1 MKVLPISRS
10 TDHQYTYAGVTYPG
24 VTNILKVIDKSDA
37 LMSWAARQTAEAAI
51 ALATQTSW
59 ADDGKDLFGDV
70 SGLDALLATVGPE
83 GAVKALTSRSSWK
96 RDEAAALG
104 TAVHGYADDHINGR
118 PIPEDLPAVQRDYVT
133 VYEDWWK
140 AAGWTVRTSEAYLVH
155 TAHGYGGT
163 LDLLCR
169 DRDGRTVLA
178 DIKTGKGVYSEAVL
192 QLAAYGAA
200 ELIQTPAGDLFPM
213 PAVDRYAILH
223 VTKDGVR
230 EIEVSIGALELLAWG
245 AAIDLYQ
252 WHRTVKGKRL

>member
-1 MKVLPISRS
+1 VTPAISRS
-10 TDHQYTYAGVTYPG
+10 TDHRYTYQGKAYPG
-24 VTNILKVIDKSDA
+24 VTGILKVIDKSDA
-37 LMSWAARQTAEAAI
+37 LMSWAARQTAEAAVDMAI
-51 ALATQTSW
+51 KDVREDEGAYITALNQ
-59 ADDGKDLFGDV
+59 LV
-70 SGLDALLATVGPE
+70 NTVGKE
-83 GAVKALTSRSSWK
+83 GTIKALTSRSSWK
-96 RDEAAALG
+96 RDEAAQLG

-118 PIPEDLPAVQRDYVT
+118 PIPDDLPEIQRDYVA
-133 VYEDWWK
+133 VYADWWK
-140 AAGWTVRTSEAYLVH
+140 ASGWTVRTSEAYLIH

-200 ELIQTPAGDLFPM
+200 ELIQTPAGALFPM

-230 EIEVSIGALELLAWG
+230 EIEVSIGNLELLAWG
-245 AAIDLYQ
+245 AAIDLHSWWQ
-252 WHRTVKGKRL
+252 TIKGKRL

>member
-1 MKVLPISRS
+1 VNAITRS
-10 TDHQYTYAGVTYPG
+10 TDHQYTYNGVTYPG
-24 VTNILKVIDKSDA
+24 VTSILKVIDKSDA

-51 ALATQTSW
+51 SLALQHGTTLDHEAAPVYENSLQT
-59 ADDGKDLFGDV
+59 
-70 SGLDALLATVGPE
+70 LLSTVGVE
-83 GAVKALTSRSSWK
+83 GTVKALTSRSSWK

-118 PIPEDLPAVQRDYVT
+118 PIPDDLPAVQRDYVT

-192 QLAAYGAA
+192 QLAAYGNA

-245 AAIDLYQ
+245 AAIDLYE

>member
-1 MKVLPISRS
+1 VNAITRS

-24 VTNILKVIDKSDA
+24 VTSILKVIDKSDA

-51 ALATQTSW
+51 GMSETM
-59 ADDGKDLFGDV
+59 DEDGYTPLVKMIR
-70 SGLDALLATVGPE
+70 TVGGE

-118 PIPEDLPAVQRDYVT
+118 PIPDDLPAVQRDYVT

-192 QLAAYGAA
+192 QLAAYGNA

>member
-1 MKVLPISRS
+1 VNAITRS

-24 VTNILKVIDKSDA
+24 VTSILKVIDKSDA
-37 LMSWAARQTAEAAI
+37 LMSWAARQTAEAAVGMATRDVGSTDYYT
-51 ALATQTSW
+51 AL
-59 ADDGKDLFGDV
+59 DKM
-70 SGLDALLATVGPE
+70 LDTVGPE
-83 GAVKALTSRSSWK
+83 GVVKALTSRSSWK

-118 PIPEDLPAVQRDYVT
+118 PIPDDLPTVQRDYVT

-192 QLAAYGAA
+192 QLAAYGNA

>member
-1 MKVLPISRS
+1 VNAITRS
-10 TDHQYTYAGVTYPG
+10 TDHQYTYAGITYPG
-24 VTNILKVIDKSDA
+24 VTSILKVIDKSDA
-37 LMSWAARQTAEAAI
+37 LMSWAARQTAEAAVGLASEYGTREDRSPI
-51 ALATQTSW
+51 TALET
-59 ADDGKDLFGDV
+59 
-70 SGLDALLATVGPE
+70 LLASVGRE
-83 GAVKALTSRSSWK
+83 GTIKALTARKDWK

-118 PIPEDLPAVQRDYVT
+118 PIPDDLPQVQRDYVT

-192 QLAAYGAA
+192 QLAAYGNA

>member
-1 MKVLPISRS
+1 VNAITRS

-24 VTNILKVIDKSDA
+24 VTSILKVIDKSDA

-51 ALATQTSW
+51 RLAGEMMPMNQTALT
-59 ADDGKDLFGDV
+59 
-70 SGLDALLATVGPE
+70 ALLESVGPE
-83 GAVKALTSRSSWK
+83 GTIKALTSRSSWK

-118 PIPEDLPAVQRDYVT
+118 PIPDDLPAIQRDYVT

-155 TAHGYGGT
+155 TAHAYGGT

-192 QLAAYGAA
+192 QLAAYGNA

>member
-1 MKVLPISRS
+1 MTNAITRS
-10 TDHQYTYAGVTYPG
+10 TDHRYTYDGVTHPG
-24 VTNILKVIDKSDA
+24 VTSILDDVIDKSFA
-37 LMSWAARQTAEAAI
+37 LKTWAAKQTAMAALKI
-51 ALATQTSW
+51 GP
-59 ADDGKDLFGDV
+59 DGLRTL
-70 SGLDALLATVGPE
+70 LDSVGE
-83 GAVKALTSRSSWK
+83 NGTIKALTERSNWQK
-96 RDEAAALG
+96 DEAAALG

-118 PIPEDLPAVQRDYVT
+118 PIPDDIPQIQRDYVT

-140 AAGWTVRTSEAYLVH
+140 LAGWKVRTSEAYVIH
-155 TAHGYGGT
+155 PTHGYGGT
-163 LDLLCR
+163 LDLLCY
-169 DRDGRTVLA
+169 DRDGRTILA
-178 DIKTGKGVYSEAVL
+178 DIKTGRNVYGDAATL
-192 QLAAYGAA
+192 QLAAYGNA

>member
-1 MKVLPISRS
+1 VTPAISRS
-10 TDHQYTYAGVTYPG
+10 TDHRYTFQGVVYPG
-24 VTNILKVIDKSDA
+24 VTGILKVIDKSDA
-37 LMSWAARQTAEAAI
+37 LMSWAARQTAEAALNVNI
-51 ALATQTSW
+51 AE
-59 ADDGKDLFGDV
+59 
-70 SGLDALLATVGPE
+70 LLAGVGRE
-83 GAVKALTSRSSWK
+83 GVIKALTARKEWK
-96 RDEAAALG
+96 RDEAAQLG

-118 PIPEDLPAVQRDYVT
+118 PIPDDLPEIQRDYVT
-133 VYEDWWK
+133 VYADWWK
-140 AAGWTVRTSEAYLVH
+140 SSGWTVRTSEAYLIH

-200 ELIQTPAGDLFPM
+200 ELIQTPAGALFPM

-230 EIEVSIGALELLAWG
+230 EIEVSIGNLELLAWG
-245 AAIDLYQ
+245 AAIDLHSWWQ
-252 WHRTVKGKRL
+252 TIKGKRL

>member
-1 MKVLPISRS
+1 MTNAITRS
-10 TDHQYTYAGVTYPG
+10 IDHQYTYNGVTYPG
-24 VTNILKVIDKSDA
+24 VTSILKVIDKSDA
-37 LMSWAARQTAEAAI
+37 LMSWAARQTAEAA
-51 ALATQTSW
+51 LDMFYLT
-59 ADDGKDLFGDV
+59 DPEKDVLTPLEVLV
-70 SGLDALLATVGPE
+70 STVGRQ
-83 GAVKALTSRSSWK
+83 GAIKALTSRSSWK

-118 PIPEDLPAVQRDYVT
+118 PIPDDLPAVQRDYVT

-192 QLAAYGAA
+192 QLAAYGNA

>member
-1 MKVLPISRS
+1 VTPAISRS
-10 TDHQYTYAGVTYPG
+10 TDHRYTFQGVVYPG
-24 VTNILKVIDKSDA
+24 VTGILKVIDKSDA

-51 ALATQTSW
+51 GLAESGTDV
-59 ADDGKDLFGDV
+59 AD
-70 SGLDALLATVGPE
+70 GLHALLNTVGRE
-83 GAVKALTSRSSWK
+83 GAIKAVTARSSWK
-96 RDEAAALG
+96 RDEAAQLG

-118 PIPEDLPAVQRDYVT
+118 PIPDDLPEIQRDYVT
-133 VYEDWWK
+133 VYADWWK
-140 AAGWTVRTSEAYLVH
+140 ASGWSLRTSEAYLIH

-200 ELIQTPAGDLFPM
+200 ELIQTPAGALFPM

-230 EIEVSIGALELLAWG
+230 EIEVSIGNLELLAWG
-245 AAIDLYQ
+245 AAIDLHSWWQ
-252 WHRTVKGKRL
+252 TIKGKRL

>member
-1 MKVLPISRS
+1 MTNAITRS

-24 VTNILKVIDKSDA
+24 VTSILKVIDKSDA
-37 LMSWAARQTAEAAI
+37 LMAWAARQTAEAAVDMATRDVEEDKESYI
-51 ALATQTSW
+51 TALNH
-59 ADDGKDLFGDV
+59 LV
-70 SGLDALLATVGPE
+70 NTVGRE

-118 PIPEDLPAVQRDYVT
+118 PIPEDLPAIQRDYVT

-192 QLAAYGAA
+192 QLAAYGNA

-213 PAVDRYAILH
+213 PKVDRYAILH